1 MDYPTSDT
9 EARLADGKFTDGD
22 VTASPVVPPS
32 KNSATYQ
39 NMVFDELLNVITAGG
54 LTPSDQSVTQLI
66 TAINNVIASAIG
78 TNNTNYVDDQV
89 DTLAQATQDAL
100 DLKSDDGH
108 THLFSALTNGE
119 SAVLS
124 LVRGI
129 RIPAAFAADGS
140 WTHKPVSSWSVVKN
154 ATGDYTLSFGTSYS
168 SYLISTAS
176 VTVAAW
182 VQQDSK
188 TATGVNI
195 KTYRDA
201 DSGGTGD
208 ILGYDADVFFEV
220 ILL

>member
-9 EARLADGKFTDGD
+9 EARLSSGKFTDGD

-32 KNSATYQ
+32 KNSAAYQ

-54 LTPSDQSVTQLI
+54 LTPSDQSVNQLI
-66 TAINNVIASAIG
+66 TAINNVIASAIANKS
-78 TNNTNYVDDQV
+78 NNGHGHSISDVSGLQT
-89 DTLAQATQDAL
+89 AL
-100 DLKSDDGH
+100 DGKSNTGHGHAFSELTDG
-108 THLFSALTNGE
+108 N